1 MRFRTARMRSN
12 GRGSWSVGDQGD
24 QELLVIGD
32 AEPPGQLASELGA
45 ISVPI
50 SADRPR
56 RGGLT

>member
-1 MRFRTARMRSN
+1 MAVLLV
-12 GRGSWSVGDQGD
+12 GRRPGPD